1 MRKALILG
9 MILLAVLVLAFDFG
23 SMKICDGCYD
33 LSVTVKSTSSAPL
46 AAVSCEAFG
55 RLEQAESGL
64 EYLPPPETKH
74 WSASS
79 KPFTGAPLIV
89 SIPLSFRESG
99 LGRTWGDSQFR
110 GLLVIVQY
118 RDGKRMGQAIEIP
131 HRRDS
136 RSVTVEF
143 P

>member
-9 MILLAVLVLAFDFG
+9 IVVVVATILLIEFG
-23 SMKICDGCYD
+23 SVKICDGSYD
-33 LSVTVKSTSSAPL
+33 LSVKVKSNSSAPI

-55 RLEQAESGL
+55 RLEQAESLL
-64 EYLPPPETKH
+64 EYLPPPETRH
-74 WSASS
+74 WAASAE
-79 KPFTGAPLIV
+79 PFTGAPLIV
-89 SIPLSFRESG
+89 SIPTSWRESG
-99 LGRTWGDSQFR
+99 LGRTWGDFQFR

>member
-1 MRKALILG
+1 MRAAIG
-9 MILLAVLVLAFDFG
+9 IGIVVVVATILLMEFG
-23 SMKICDGCYD
+23 SVKICDGSYD

-55 RLEQAESGL
+55 RLEQAEWGL
-64 EYLPPPETKH
+64 EYLPPPESKH
-74 WSASS
+74 WSASAE
-79 KPFTGAPLIV
+79 PFTGEPLIV

-110 GLLVIVQY
+110 GLLVIVRY

-136 RSVTVEF
+136 RSVRVEF